1 MWSFATVAQ
10 AQYFQATRIVLGYII
25 PLIIIV
31 FSYIA
36 IIYKVKKSESSVGTS
51 SQHHHA
57 EKTQKVVVII
67 ITVFFFTWLPNH
79 AFTLGKYHTVWS
91 KLYQDY
97 SVTLLKPGQTPLR
110 TLANGITVSLATLNS
125 CLNPILYAFLKVVV
139 N

>member
-1 MWSFATVAQ
+1 MAQ

-51 SQHHHA
+51 SLAHA

-79 AFTLGKYHTVWS
+79 AFTLGKYHTV
-91 KLYQDY
+91 
-97 SVTLLKPGQTPLR
+97 
-110 TLANGITVSLATLNS
+110 
-125 CLNPILYAFLKVVV
+125 
-139 N
+139 

>member
-10 AQYFQATRIVLGYII
+10 AQYFQATRIVLGYVV

-36 IIYKVKKSESSVGTS
+36 IIYKVRQSETS
-51 SQHHHA
+51 AGVSTLAHA

-79 AFTLGKYHTVWS
+79 AFTLGKPHQEYFVTYLHVS
-91 KLYQDY
+91 QLRCSNQDKLHYEHWQME
-97 SVTLLKPGQTPLR
+97 SPL
-110 TLANGITVSLATLNS
+110 V
-125 CLNPILYAFLKVVV
+125 
-139 N
+139 